1 MSKLENIIN
10 DSINEAVKETIAE
23 MDIESIV
30 EETVSNQ
37 SREVAPC
44 HAPYGPYKDQA
55 ERARVREL
63 SNTIYNIFVRREAT
77 VGEMR
82 MALSAVY
89 DLIDLNAKAVPIE
102 LLG

>member
-1 MSKLENIIN
+1 MSKLEKIISE
-10 DSINEAVKETIAE
+10 SINEALKETIAE

-44 HAPYGPYKDQA
+44 PAPYSPYKDEV
-55 ERARVREL
+55 ERERVHSL
-63 SNTIYNIFVRREAT
+63 SNKIYDIFVNHGAT

-82 MALSAVY
+82 MALSAVH

>member
-10 DSINEAVKETIAE
+10 ESINEAVKETVAE

-30 EETVSNQ
+30 EKIVSNQ

-44 HAPYGPYKDQA
+44 PAPYGPYKDET
-55 ERARVREL
+55 ERERVREL
-63 SNTIYNIFVRREAT
+63 SNKIYDIFVRDSAT

-82 MALSAVY
+82 MALSAVH